1 MRQNWPNTVAK
12 CINQEWPSELK
23 RGDVY
28 QTTISALHFV
38 GFRKAKEL
46 NFGGNIHKS
55 PSFHDITM
63 VCLQNKLSQ
72 KLNFETAFQME
83 RPLESCWKNTVGTES
98 QNALVAAV
106 NIA

>member
-1 MRQNWPNTVAK
+1 
-12 CINQEWPSELK
+12 
-23 RGDVY
+23 
-28 QTTISALHFV
+28 
-38 GFRKAKEL
+38 
-46 NFGGNIHKS
+46 
-55 PSFHDITM
+55 M